1 MTLAEIKH
9 ELDIL
14 REHEGMDFVHLP
26 IMFVD
31 YPSIFPDPYPMPKN
45 PGDPKP
51 YRIVAADHMIA
62 YEGHKSD
69 TRPH

>member
-1 MTLAEIKH
+1 MNLAEIKR

-14 REHEGMDFVHLP
+14 REHVVMD
-26 IMFVD
+26 FVD
-31 YPSIFPDPYPMPKN
+31 YPSTFPDPYPMPKN

-62 YEGHKSD
+62 YEGQHG
-69 TRPH
+69 

>member
-1 MTLAEIKH
+1 MNLAEIKH
-9 ELDIL
+9 ELDNL
-14 REHEGMDFVHLP
+14 LEHERMDSVHLP
-26 IMFVD
+26 IEFVD

-62 YEGHKSD
+62 YEGQNG
-69 TRPH
+69 